1 MAPGTP
7 GTPRFGE
14 YADKHK
20 KKTDASG
27 DSSVALQADGDFEE
41 IHFIYKP
48 SQRSREVGSPP
59 GKYFDTAERQ
69 YDAPSN
75 HDGWFGGDA
84 HLVNLDERKVL
95 ENSIYSTKIECSDDV
110 QDIDGTDERS

>member
-1 MAPGTP
+1 MSGGP

-14 YADKHK
+14 YSDKHK
-20 KKTDASG
+20 KQTSSSG
-27 DSSVALQADGDFEE
+27 DSAIALQGDGPFNE
-41 IHFIYKP
+41 IHYAYKP
-48 SQRSREVGSPP
+48 AQEASPVGAAPK
-59 GKYFDTAERQ
+59 KYFDTVDRQ

-95 ENSIYSTKIECSDDV
+95 DNTIYASKIKCADDEQSISGS
-110 QDIDGTDERS
+110 DERS